1 MGRCMYAH
9 PTPIVVNRPRPEVK
23 TGTQS
28 SSPLCFLSVGQ
39 ALKALLGTVSQ
50 GEGLCENYPPVTGLS
65 FPTQCTV
72 TDVRV

>member
-1 MGRCMYAH
+1 MGRCMCAH
-9 PTPIVVNRPRPEVK
+9 PTPIVVNRPGPEVK
-23 TGTQS
+23 TGTQP

-50 GEGLCENYPPVTGLS
+50 GEGPCEKYPPGTGLS
-65 FPTQCTV
+65 FPTRCPV